1 MFQAP
6 GVLSFGFALSSS
18 LRAAT
23 VPREAYFKAL
33 RSALSAERFDKYRR
47 PDDPDTA
54 LAISRYFYNAA
65 LCEALYPTLQGLEV
79 ALRNSLDHGISVLYQ
94 TKYGADC
101 DWLSA
106 SSPLLSGHQR
116 RSVAG
121 AIHRLRQEGKRQPNH
136 NDVVGSLSF
145 GFWTGLLSKR
155 YETGNSLGAD
165 LWPTLLKP
173 CFPHLKRQRTRKRIS
188 FVFTKIR
195 RLRNRTFHHEP
206 IWYYDDL
213 LEQYE
218 WIRDS
223 IGWIC
228 PELRAT
234 VLLLDRFPQ
243 VYHAGGALFFHKLEL
258 HLDDNSMGR
267 SA

>member
-1 MFQAP
+1 MA
-6 GVLSFGFALSSS
+6 
-18 LRAAT
+18 RD
-23 VPREAYFKAL
+23 RYFSAL

-47 PDDPDTA
+47 QDDPDPA

-79 ALRNSLDHGISVLYQ
+79 ALRNSLDHGISTFYERE
-94 TKYGADC
+94 YGTNGT
-101 DWLSA
+101 WLA
-106 SSPLLSGHQR
+106 STSPLLSGHQR

-121 AIHRLRQEGKRQPNH
+121 AVHRLRQTGKPHPNH

-173 CFPHLKRQRTRKRIS
+173 CFPHLKRKRTRARIAHAL
-188 FVFTKIR
+188 TRIR
-195 RLRNRTFHHEP
+195 RLRNRAFHHEP
-206 IWYYDDL
+206 IWYYRDL

-218 WIRDS
+218 LIRDA

-243 VYHAGGALFFHKLEL
+243 VYHAGGAPFFDKLEVYL
-258 HLDDNSMGR
+258 EQNGMGR
-267 SA
+267 NQP